1 MHEPDS
7 PEVSSADVPL
17 RKPAD
22 RSGMGVEG
30 MGRKPGTDAVQ
41 YRKPA
46 KSGNNQTKGHGA
58 CYRPEKE
65 GLTMTRNEAEERIL
79 IILEELHRV
88 YFDYNP
94 NGDYLNVTISK
105 DYISA
110 TNAFSYGGK
119 DHDFPIAVS
128 VLKEEAK

>member
-7 PEVSSADVPL
+7 PEVFAADVPL
-17 RKPAD
+17 RKPSD
-22 RSGMGVEG
+22 RPGMGVEG
-30 MGRKPGTDAVQ
+30 MGSEPGTDAGRD
-41 YRKPA
+41 RKPA
-46 KSGNNQTKGHGA
+46 KSGNNKTKGHGA
-58 CYRPEKE
+58 GYRPEKE

-79 IILEELHRV
+79 KALEELQQV

-94 NGDYLNVTISK
+94 NGEYLNVTVSK
-105 DYISA
+105 NYISA